1 MKRKNV
7 LEYIMLA
14 LFIMCMALAMSAALE
29 YSSVGT
35 ERPFMLQAVWMLS
48 LVLISLIL
56 YVGIRIVNKA
66 APHIPNLA
74 KNWMTASVCLLLLA
88 AGFLL
93 RVAVIEHI
101 PIEPDSDFE
110 TYYRIARELLSG
122 TLLSPEGDLDRRY
135 IAMYPH
141 TIGFPML
148 VLVPAFRLFGESVK
162 VALYANLACS
172 MVSIAVCA
180 HIGKRLAGRMGAV
193 IATLLMSF
201 WPSHVLYA
209 NMVATEQSFTMLIL
223 IAADMMISV
232 LGRDETSL
240 YALNPGRVLALLVV
254 IGIVLAIAGAVRP
267 MAVVLLAAFLV
278 VQLTRGGDPEGKVP
292 LDGMRYAL
300 SAGWFCALLVLIP
313 YVMTGAIISRSIS
326 DQILEA
332 PAGGLTA
339 SGYNLMVGVNVK
351 AEGHWNE
358 EDSAFF
364 EAAYEETG
372 DASEAH
378 RRCMQVAFQRISDEP
393 ENVLNLLIYK
403 FRDLWQTDDF
413 GIDWNLLWTEQ
424 QGTLTPEL
432 KQTLEDVRPV
442 GRLLYMAVLLYALLC
457 AVSAW
462 RGRRAPQP
470 MVMVFVLFY
479 LGTALAHMLLETQVR
494 YHYNMLPFL
503 MLLATVGVVEWRER
517 VAQEPPVRT
526 VYRVRDLTVSEHDDH
541 THFDMNAA
549 LKSGNVRISV
559 SEAYAAAQPAPQEDV
574 PAPQR
579 QDAPRQDDPPA
590 EALPEVSVQPDVQLI
605 PVEPAQ
611 PDVPPVPEVP
621 AHPNVQPVPEEPV
634 QPVILPTNPLE
645 SSRRANAPVLRPAP
659 LPVSLRSA
667 AVRHDD
673 RDLSRRSRQ
682 SEAEAQREM
691 RAMERASR
699 RRRRTLMAQRQQRR
713 DEQRPES

>member
-1 MKRKNV
+1 MRRKNA

-29 YSSVGT
+29 YASAAK
-35 ERPFMLQAVWMLS
+35 ERPFLLQGTQMLS
-48 LVLISLIL
+48 LVLLSIVV
-56 YVGIRIVNKA
+56 YVVIRVVNKA
-66 APHIPNLA
+66 APRIPARA
-74 KNWMTASVCLLLLA
+74 KDWITFTICFLLFVAGLLLRL
-88 AGFLL
+88 
-93 RVAVIEHI
+93 AVIERI
-101 PIEPDSDFE
+101 PMQPESDFS
-110 TYYRIARELLSG
+110 TYYRTGGELLND
-122 TLLSPEGDLDRRY
+122 TLLTPAGEFDRRY
-135 IAMYPH
+135 IALYPH

-148 VLVPAFRLFGESVK
+148 VLVPAFRLFGQSVK
-162 VALYANLACS
+162 VALYANLVCS

-193 IATLLMSF
+193 IATLLISL
-201 WPSHVLYA
+201 WPSHVLYS

-232 LGRDETSL
+232 LGRDEKSL
-240 YALNPGRVLALLVV
+240 YAVNPGRVLALLVV
-254 IGIVLAIAGAVRP
+254 IGIVLAVAGAVRP

-300 SAGWFCALLVLIP
+300 SSGWFCVLLVLIP
-313 YVMTGAIISRSIS
+313 YFMAGAIISRGIS

-339 SGYNLMVGVNVK
+339 SGYNLMVGVNVE

-364 EAAYEETG
+364 EKAYEETG
-372 DASEAH
+372 DAGEAH
-378 RRCMQVAFQRISDEP
+378 RQCMQVAFQRISDEP

-432 KQTLEDVRPV
+432 KQKLEEIRPI

-457 AVSAW
+457 ALGAW

-503 MLLATVGVVEWRER
+503 ILLATVGVVEWRER
-517 VAQEPPVRT
+517 VAQEPAVRA
-526 VYRVRDLTVSEHDDH
+526 VYHVRDLTVSEHDDH

-559 SEAYAAAQPAPQEDV
+559 SEAYANEPHAPQKDAPQPQPAP
-574 PAPQR
+574 R
-579 QDAPRQDDPPA
+579 QADHPA
-590 EALPEVSVQPDVQLI
+590 EPVPEA
-605 PVEPAQ
+605 PAQ
-611 PDVPPVPEVP
+611 PDL
-621 AHPNVQPVPEEPV
+621 QPVPEAAV
-634 QPVILPTNPLE
+634 QPVILPENDPQ
-645 SSRRANAPVLRPAP
+645 SNAPALRPAP
-659 LPVSLRSA
+659 QPVSRRSA
-667 AVRHDD
+667 VFKRYD
-673 RDLSRRSRQ
+673 RVLSRRSKQ
-682 SEAEAQREM
+682 SEAEVLHEM
-691 RAMERASR
+691 RAVERASR
-699 RRRRTLMAQRQQRR
+699 RRHRQLLTQRQQRR
-713 DEQRPES
+713 DEQRPDS